1 MISMVSEIFNP
12 ACEWK
17 ELSKIWK
24 YIKNY
29 NQVQN
34 DARLT
39 PILEHQLLQF
49 MCKNRLLCCKIEF
62 VDKFLKSV
70 VSTHTPFA
78 T

>member
-24 YIKNY
+24 YIKNSD
-29 NQVQN
+29 QVQN
-34 DARLT
+34 DACLT
-39 PILEHQLLQF
+39 PILEHQLLQ
-49 MCKNRLLCCKIEF
+49 NRLLCCKIEF

-70 VSTHTPFA
+70 ISTHTPFA